1 MTDEQKQV
9 EALIES
15 LRRER
20 DELRLKIHLGKAEV
34 RDEWDRLERRW
45 EEVKP
50 KLEEAGKI
58 TADVSRNLGT
68 AAGIAAE
75 EIRAGYRKIRDA
87 LR

>member
-1 MTDEQKQV
+1 MTDGQKQV